1 MAITRMG
8 KISAVLVAAMLISA
22 CGANIHGQQEK
33 IAVVNWDKAQAEHPQ
48 YTKLE
53 KGEKILKDLLLK
65 RKGQEQLAK
74 VQMGSLQKL
83 RNLRQL
89 SQQGYLQAEFNTKMV
104 EQRERENVKLR
115 KFVDTVEAEAEAK
128 VAVRRKSVEDS
139 YQLQLFNLRA
149 VLASVKMKPEE
160 KAKLQEELQQVQQ
173 KRAVEM
179 QAVNMEKQA
188 YIDAK
193 VKPYVAEMQQ
203 HLAEAAQEYHADIA
217 QQLNAREGKDRKL
230 LEEASP
236 ALNNALSIMDKEI
249 DKQQEKNDKLRKKI
263 NNDIESSAI
272 KLAHE
277 RGYTIV
283 FNKYKVNLKAD
294 DITDAVVQELKK

>member
-160 KAKLQEELQQVQQ
+160 KAKLQEE
-173 KRAVEM
+173 
-179 QAVNMEKQA
+179 
-188 YIDAK
+188 
-193 VKPYVAEMQQ
+193 
-203 HLAEAAQEYHADIA
+203 
-217 QQLNAREGKDRKL
+217 
-230 LEEASP
+230 
-236 ALNNALSIMDKEI
+236 
-249 DKQQEKNDKLRKKI
+249 
-263 NNDIESSAI
+263 
-272 KLAHE
+272 
-277 RGYTIV
+277 
-283 FNKYKVNLKAD
+283 
-294 DITDAVVQELKK
+294 

>member
-1 MAITRMG
+1 
-8 KISAVLVAAMLISA
+8 
-22 CGANIHGQQEK
+22 
-33 IAVVNWDKAQAEHPQ
+33 
-48 YTKLE
+48 
-53 KGEKILKDLLLK
+53 
-65 RKGQEQLAK
+65 
-74 VQMGSLQKL
+74 
-83 RNLRQL
+83 
-89 SQQGYLQAEFNTKMV
+89 MV

-217 QQLNAREGKDRKL
+217 QQLNAREGKDWKL